1 MNLQWARNFTG
12 EVEIIYYDDLVED
25 VEGILRQTL
34 KFINFP
40 INEVMVDF
48 TAVSWNKKTLTFLSI
63 EQELLNCALSRK
75 EGIYRRKKRIM
86 VRILLRVRA

>member
-25 VEGILRQTL
+25 VEGVLRQTL

-40 INEVMVDF
+40 INEV
-48 TAVSWNKKTLTFLSI
+48 TFDHFDL
-63 EQELLNCALSRK
+63 
-75 EGIYRRKKRIM
+75 RRK
-86 VRILLRVRA
+86 

>member
-48 TAVSWNKKTLTFLSI
+48 TLYRDIIKPLHLSI

-86 VRILLRVRA
+86 VRSL

>member
-40 INEVMVDF
+40 INEVNDSLHQLM
-48 TAVSWNKKTLTFLSI
+48 KI
-63 EQELLNCALSRK
+63 
-75 EGIYRRKKRIM
+75 
-86 VRILLRVRA
+86 